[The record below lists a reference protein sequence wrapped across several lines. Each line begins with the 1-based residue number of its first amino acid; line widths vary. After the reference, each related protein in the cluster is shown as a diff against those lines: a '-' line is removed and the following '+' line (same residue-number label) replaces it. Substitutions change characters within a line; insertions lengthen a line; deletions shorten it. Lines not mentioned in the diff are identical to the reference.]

1 MLNRAIL
8 ILLFLLS
15 VCIRQG
21 YSIADRRTYN
31 YSEVDNHVL
40 SYRGVAFSG
49 IRALADSLTGKFT
62 EDHEKA
68 RAIYRWITDNIS
80 YDCYAY
86 HNPDNRTDN
95 YQLVLESR
103 KAVCSG
109 YASLFKALC
118 RFSGLDAEIITG
130 YARFS
135 YEDMGRE
142 RIEVNHAWNAV
153 KIDGEWQLVDATWGS
168 GYTDES
174 VNRFTKSYSDNF
186 FLTDPKQ
193 FVLNHFPREKKWQ
206 LLDRPVSKR
215 KFSTYPY
222 IWEGYY
228 RHKVTAFAPKKGVIE
243 IRSGQAVRFRFK
255 VGKNVK
261 ITTAALHTGLQRA
274 PQHVEVKHVR
284 QGIRFD
290 YVFPQQGEYYISLA
304 LNSEHTIVYKVIA
317 R

>member
-8 ILLFLLS
+8 ILSLFFS
-15 VCIRQG
+15 VCVQQG
-21 YSIADRRTYN
+21 FSAPGHSSYN
-31 YSEVDNHVL
+31 YSDIDKHVL
-40 SYRGVAFSG
+40 SYRGKAFTG
-49 IRALADSLTGKFT
+49 IRALADSLTGRFT
-62 EDHEKA
+62 EDHQKA

-95 YQLVLESR
+95 YELVLANR

-118 RFSGLDAEIITG
+118 DFSGLDAEIITG

-135 YEDMGRE
+135 YEDLGKE

-153 KIDGEWQLVDATWGS
+153 KIDGEWELVDATWGS
-168 GYTDES
+168 GYTDER
-174 VNRFTKSYSDNF
+174 VKHFTKSYSDNF

-215 KFSTYPY
+215 RFSTYPY

-228 RHKVTAFAPKKGVIE
+228 RHKVTAFAPKKGVINIE
-243 IRSGQAVRFRFK
+243 SGQAVRFRFK
-255 VGKNVK
+255 VARHVK
-261 ITTAALHTGLQRA
+261 ITTASMQTDLQRS
-274 PQHVEVKHVR
+274 PQQVEVKHVR
-284 QGIRFD
+284 KGIRFD
-290 YVFPQQGEYYISLA
+290 YVFPEQGEYYISLA
-304 LNSEHTIVYKVIA
+304 LNSEHTIVYKVVA